1 MVCYLTVID
10 LYNFQ
15 NFLLRV
21 ASHPILSFDQLFI
34 GFLQLDEGWRD
45 SIKDTGK
52 TLEIFGNLG
61 MIILILCLKV
71 KWSRYRL
78 SVAQRVGRGI
88 ALLFHDQA
96 TRRSE
101 WSAARPGRTLPPG
114 KTRYPLY
121 RRLGGSQGWSGR
133 AENLVPTGIRSWT
146 VQPVAPSLYRLS
158 YLAHKS
164 K

>member
-1 MVCYLTVID
+1 VNYLVVCYLTVID

-71 KWSRYRL
+71 K
-78 SVAQRVGRGI
+78 
-88 ALLFHDQA
+88 
-96 TRRSE
+96 
-101 WSAARPGRTLPPG
+101 
-114 KTRYPLY
+114 
-121 RRLGGSQGWSGR
+121 
-133 AENLVPTGIRSWT
+133 
-146 VQPVAPSLYRLS
+146 
-158 YLAHKS
+158 
-164 K
+164 